1 MRTTLTALC
10 LVLGLGIF
18 GRAEGPSRI
27 RNASASSSLS
37 PTTKTNAAKPWPH
50 EGSDLKPDPSAV
62 WGKLDNGLRYVI
74 LPERAAPGRPSLRLY
89 MRAGSLMET
98 ENQRGVAHFL
108 EHMAFNGTKHFPA
121 GEMFEYLQRL
131 GMSAGADS
139 NAHTGW
145 DETVYELDLPRTSEE
160 FTAEGLKWFRDVL
173 DGMLL
178 EQGQLDR
185 ERGVILSE
193 QRARDSVD
201 LRALVSNLTF
211 TLPDTMVWQRMPIGK
226 IETIRTMSRERFV
239 DFYETWYTP
248 ARAVI
253 VAAGNFDVKMLER
266 LIRQDFQDAKARRGE
281 QPDPS
286 FGKVSPTTGVAAKL
300 DVEQESPVVSVIMT
314 AVAPVSN
321 APDCVALERN
331 ELVRLVTNSMLNKRF
346 EKLTAAKDAPIQIA
360 VARHERMF
368 NLADANNLVAVC
380 QPAQW
385 KTAIGVLEQERRR
398 ALKYGFTAT
407 EFAEAKTSAIKI
419 FQTLADQADTRES
432 SSIVANIIA
441 SLATNK
447 VATHPADDLAL
458 AKRLL
463 AGLTR
468 EECAESLHG
477 IWDSQG
483 VRIWVQGNLQVAG
496 DGDQQILDAFR
507 QSQAIPV
514 QPPVDEKAVRWA
526 YTDFGPAG
534 QIVKQQADKDL
545 DFVEAE
551 FANHVHVNVKR
562 TQREKNNVRVL
573 VSFGGGLLELPADKP
588 GLRVFA
594 NLSFI
599 GGGLEAHD
607 LTDVNRALA
616 DKKVNVVFGV
626 GDDAFQLSG
635 SCAPAVLDTE
645 LQLCS
650 AYLTA
655 PGYRPESCE
664 QFLKCIDGVYE
675 QNEHVLGQ
683 VAVNGATTFLS
694 SADPRFSV
702 PPRESTRKLTMDDLK
717 AWLAQPLAAGNME
730 VAIVGDVDPDQA
742 LAAAAKTI
750 GALPPRAATKP
761 AFAQQRE
768 VRFPTPPKT
777 KDIPFVS
784 QIPCAESIV
793 AWPTSGGRDIPRSRR
808 FGVLASVL
816 NNRLFAKVRKDL
828 GATYSPE
835 VIQYASDAFPDYG
848 YLAALVSV
856 DPKQLAE
863 IGPLV
868 VKIGAELAAGKID
881 DDEFQRAMKPVLSS
895 IDDLDNGYWLNLL
908 GHCHEHPEFLDAARG
923 RSADYASITKADLEA
938 LARQYLTADK
948 ATIINVSPKSP
959 RPTAL

>member
-1 MRTTLTALC
+1 MKTRLAAIC
-10 LVLGLGIF
+10 LILSFVLQA
-18 GRAEGPSRI
+18 RAEELSR
-27 RNASASSSLS
+27 L
-37 PTTKTNAAKPWPH
+37 PNAAAGSSATPAKARAVSQVWPH
-50 EGSDLKPDPSAV
+50 EASDLKPDANAV

-74 LPERAAPGRPSLRLY
+74 LPEPAAPGRPSLRLY
-89 MRAGSLMET
+89 MRVGSLMET
-98 ENQRGVAHFL
+98 EKQQGIAHFL
-108 EHMAFNGTKHFPA
+108 EHMAFNGTKHFPD
-121 GEMFEYLQRL
+121 GEMWEYLQRL
-131 GMSAGADS
+131 GMGAGADS

-145 DETVYELDLPRTSEE
+145 DKTVYELDLPRTSEE

-178 EQGQLDR
+178 EQRQIDR

-201 LRALVSNLTF
+201 LRAIVSNLTF
-211 TLPDTMVWQRMPIGK
+211 TMPDTMVWRRLPIGK
-226 IETIRTMSRERFV
+226 IETIRTMPRERFV

-266 LIRQDFQDAKARRGE
+266 LIRQDFQDAQARRGE

-314 AVAPVSN
+314 AIAPVSN
-321 APDCVALERN
+321 APDCVALERD
-331 ELVRLVTNSMLNKRF
+331 ELVRLLTDSMLNKRF
-346 EKLTAAKDAPIQIA
+346 EKLIAAKDAPIQIA
-360 VARHERMF
+360 LARSERMF
-368 NLADANNLVAVC
+368 NLAEANKLVAVC

-407 EFAEAKTSAIKI
+407 EFEEAKALLIKG
-419 FQTLADQADTRES
+419 FQTSADQADTRES
-432 SSIVANIIA
+432 NSIVANVIE
-441 SLATNK
+441 SLAANK
-447 VATHPADDLAL
+447 VVTHPAADLAL
-458 AKRLL
+458 AKQLF
-463 AGLTR
+463 AGLKK

-477 IWDSQG
+477 IWDSHG
-483 VRIWVQGNLQVAG
+483 VRIWVQGNLQLAG
-496 DGDQQILDAFR
+496 DGDRQILDAYR
-507 QSQAIPV
+507 QSQAISV
-514 QPPVDEKAVRWA
+514 QAPIDQKAARWA
-526 YTDFGPAG
+526 YTDYGPVG
-534 QIVKQQADKDL
+534 QIVKRQAEKDL

-573 VSFGGGLLELPADKP
+573 VRFGGGLLELPADKP
-588 GLRVFA
+588 GLRLFA
-594 NLSFI
+594 NSTFI

-607 LTDVNRALA
+607 LNDLNRALA
-616 DKKVNVVFGV
+616 DKKVNVAFVV

-635 SCAPAVLDTE
+635 NCAPVVLDTE
-645 LQLCS
+645 LQLCA

-655 PGYRPESCE
+655 PGYRPESRE

-683 VAVNGATTFLS
+683 VALNGAAAFLS

-702 PPRESTRKLTMDDLK
+702 PPRESTRKLTLNDLK
-717 AWLAQPLAAGNME
+717 AWLAQPLAAGYME

-742 LAAAAKTI
+742 LASAAKTF

-777 KDIPFVS
+777 KDIRFVS
-784 QIPCAESIV
+784 QIPCSVSVV
-793 AWPTSGGRDIPRSRR
+793 AWPTPGERDIPRYRR
-808 FGVLASVL
+808 FSVLASVL
-816 NNRLFAKVRKDL
+816 NNRLFSKVRKEL
-828 GATYSPE
+828 GATYSPA
-835 VIQYASDAFPDYG
+835 VIQYGSDAFPDYG
-848 YLAALVSV
+848 YLAALVTV
-856 DPKQLAE
+856 DPKQLAD

-881 DDEFQRAMKPVLSS
+881 DDEFQRAMTPVLSS
-895 IDDLDNGYWLNLL
+895 IDDLDNAYWLNVLSN
-908 GHCHEHPEFLDAARG
+908 CQEHPEFLDAARG
-923 RSADYASITKADLEA
+923 RKADYNSITKADLEA
-938 LARQYLTADK
+938 LAKQYLSAEK
-948 ATIINVSPKSP
+948 ATIIDVA
-959 RPTAL
+959 PTTSTK